1 MRLRN
6 WQAECVTK
14 AVGHFREGNSNFLLV
29 SPPGTEKSVTVAEI
43 GACLHEEELVD
54 LILCLSPSGEIRDGL
69 YRTFNQ
75 RMPDSF
81 HKGFGSVGES
91 ITYQRLLT
99 LDDSFLAAAKNKRIL
114 VICDEIHHCSGGGD
128 SIANAWGSK
137 MLNQILELATYTLCL
152 SGTPW
157 RTDQLPIALAKYSQD
172 DELVVNYQYSLLQ
185 AVSEGV
191 CRQPVICLIDNDDCC
206 VDEQNYGS
214 IDDALIKTDLMY
226 RQILENEP
234 AIKHLLQLSISKLH
248 EIRAHTPDAAGLVVA
263 HSIEHAHRIKLML
276 EQTFNQTALLVSY
289 REKNP
294 QAIIEQFRHGN
305 TQWIVSIGMISEGTD
320 IPRLHV
326 CCHITTIRTELY
338 FRQVLGRVLRVRAA
352 DNSSEGFLFTFAEP
366 QLKSFACRVQ
376 NELPLLDVLRKSKP
390 PCKPGQGVDEKSLPS
405 GPTNIPNESSLKM
418 GERANRPTVSGTP
431 KEKPDLRWS
440 FKGGFRE
447 EIIRALS
454 QI

>member
-1 MRLRN
+1 MRLRK
-6 WQAECVTK
+6 WQADCKTK
-14 AVGHFREGNSNFLLV
+14 AVSHFRDGNSNFFLV
-29 SPPGTEKSVTVAEI
+29 SPPGTGKSVTVAEI
-43 GACLHEEELVD
+43 AASLYEEGFVD
-54 LILCLSPSGEIRDGL
+54 LILCLSPSTEIRDGL

-75 RMPDSF
+75 RMPESF

-91 ITYQRLLT
+91 ITYQRLLS
-99 LDDSFLAAAKNKRIL
+99 LDDSFLTSARNKRIL

-157 RTDQLPIALAKYSQD
+157 RTDQLPIALARYSQ

-185 AVSEGV
+185 AVSERV
-191 CRQPVICLIDNDDCC
+191 CRQPVICLIDNDDCR

-214 IDDALIKTDLMY
+214 INDALIKTDLMY
-226 RQILENEP
+226 RQVLENEP

-263 HSIEHAHRIKLML
+263 HSIEHAHRIKRIL
-276 EQTFNQTALLVSY
+276 EQAFNQTVQLVSY

-294 QAIIEQFRHGN
+294 QAIIEQFRHGKA
-305 TQWIVSIGMISEGTD
+305 QWIVSIGMISEGTD

-390 PCKPGQGVDEKSLPS
+390 PCKPGQGVDEKSEPS
-405 GPTNIPNESSLKM
+405 SSTNIQNESSLTM
-418 GERANRPTVSGTP
+418 GEQACGPTVAGTA
-431 KEKPDLRWS
+431 KEKAELRWS
-440 FKGGFRE
+440 FRGIFRE

>member
-6 WQAECVTK
+6 WQADCKTK
-14 AVGHFREGNSNFLLV
+14 AVSHFRDGNSNFFLV
-29 SPPGTEKSVTVAEI
+29 SPPGTGKSVTVAEI
-43 GACLHEEELVD
+43 AASLYEEDLVD
-54 LILCLSPSGEIRDGL
+54 LILCLSPSTEIRDGL
-69 YRTFNQ
+69 YRTFNH
-75 RMPDSF
+75 RMPESF

-91 ITYQRLLT
+91 ITYQRLLS
-99 LDDSFLAAAKNKRIL
+99 LNDSFLASARNKRIL

-128 SIANAWGSK
+128 SVANAWGSK

-157 RTDQLPIALAKYSQD
+157 RTDQLPIALARYSQ

-185 AVSEGV
+185 AVSERV
-191 CRQPVICLIDNDDCC
+191 CRQPVICLIDNDDCR
-206 VDEQNYGS
+206 VDERNYGS
-214 IDDALIKTDLMY
+214 INDALIKTDLMY
-226 RQILENEP
+226 RQVLENEP
-234 AIKHLLQLSISKLH
+234 AIQHLLQLSISKLH

-263 HSIEHAHRIKLML
+263 HSIEHAHRIKRIL
-276 EQTFNQTALLVSY
+276 EQTFNQTVQLVSY

-294 QAIIEQFRHGN
+294 QEIIEQFRHGKA
-305 TQWIVSIGMISEGTD
+305 QWIVSIGMISEGTD

-390 PCKPGQGVDEKSLPS
+390 PCKPGQGVDEKSQPS
-405 GPTNIPNESSLKM
+405 SSTNIQNESSLTM
-418 GERANRPTVSGTP
+418 GEQAYGPTVAGTA
-431 KEKPDLRWS
+431 KEKAELRWS
-440 FKGGFRE
+440 FRGIFRE

>member
-14 AVGHFREGNSNFLLV
+14 TVSHFRDGNSNFLLV
-29 SPPGTEKSVTVAEI
+29 SPPGTGKSVTVAEI
-43 GACLHEEELVD
+43 GACLYYEEKLID
-54 LILCLSPSGEIRDGL
+54 LILCLSPSTEIRDGL
-69 YRTFNQ
+69 YRTFNH
-75 RMPDSF
+75 RMPDVF
-81 HKGFGSVGES
+81 HNGFGSIGES
-91 ITYQRLLT
+91 ITYQRLLS
-99 LDDSFLAAAKNKRIL
+99 LDESFLASAKNKRIL

-128 SIANAWGSK
+128 SIPNAWGNK
-137 MLNQILELATYTLCL
+137 MLSQILELATFTLCM

-157 RTDQLPIALAKYSQD
+157 RTDQLPIALARYNQN
-172 DELVVNYQYSLLQ
+172 ELVVNYQYSLLK
-185 AVSEGV
+185 AVSDRV
-191 CRQPVICLIDNDDCC
+191 CRQPVICLIDNDDCF
-206 VDEQNYGS
+206 VDKKNYRS
-214 IDDALIKTDLMY
+214 INDALLKTDLMY

-234 AIKHLLQLSISKLH
+234 AVKHLLQLSISKLH

-263 HSIEHAHRIKLML
+263 HSIEHAHRIKRLL
-276 EQTFNQTALLVSY
+276 EQTFKQTVQLVSY

-294 QAIIEQFRHGN
+294 QSIIEQFRHGKA
-305 TQWIVSIGMISEGTD
+305 QWIVSIGMISEGTD

-366 QLKSFACRVQ
+366 QLKRFACSIQ
-376 NELPLLDVLRKSKP
+376 NELPLFDVLRKSKLP
-390 PCKPGQGVDEKSLPS
+390 PKSGSVGEEKSEPS
-405 GPTNIPNESSLKM
+405 SPKNNENDMLLEVGEKSPEAAGGRGPEDKSDFN
-418 GERANRPTVSGTP
+418 
-431 KEKPDLRWS
+431 WS
-440 FKGGFRE
+440 FKGLFRE

>member
-6 WQAECVTK
+6 WQADCKTK
-14 AVGHFREGNSNFLLV
+14 AVSHFRDGNSNFFLV
-29 SPPGTEKSVTVAEI
+29 SPPGTGKSVTVAEI
-43 GACLHEEELVD
+43 AASLYEEDLVD
-54 LILCLSPSGEIRDGL
+54 LILCLSPSTEIRDGL
-69 YRTFNQ
+69 YRTFNH
-75 RMPDSF
+75 RMPESF

-91 ITYQRLLT
+91 ITYQRLLS
-99 LDDSFLAAAKNKRIL
+99 LNDSFLASARNKRIL

-128 SIANAWGSK
+128 SVANAWGSK

-157 RTDQLPIALAKYSQD
+157 RTDQLPIALARYSQ

-185 AVSEGV
+185 AVSERV
-191 CRQPVICLIDNDDCC
+191 CRQPVICLIDNDDCR

-214 IDDALIKTDLMY
+214 INDALIKTDLMY
-226 RQILENEP
+226 RQVLENEP

-263 HSIEHAHRIKLML
+263 HSIEHAHRIKRIL
-276 EQTFNQTALLVSY
+276 EQTFNQTVQLVSY

-294 QAIIEQFRHGN
+294 QEIIEQFRHGKA
-305 TQWIVSIGMISEGTD
+305 QWIVSIGMISEGTD

-390 PCKPGQGVDEKSLPS
+390 PCKPGQGVDEKSEPS
-405 GPTNIPNESSLKM
+405 SSTNIQNESSLTM
-418 GERANRPTVSGTP
+418 GEQAYGPTVSGTA
-431 KEKPDLRWS
+431 KEKADLRWS
-440 FKGGFRE
+440 FRGIFRE